1 MINHG
6 VGVVNNELSME
17 MQSQYVLSVFSNA
30 NFARTQIRSKKTV
43 FLKYGTTKAQVCSI
57 PVFVYINGAGIRPD
71 DSVSE
76 VTMRKYPFPSPIP
89 HAGKRRSGCK
99 RTLPLTQAGW
109 NRSNA
114 LFSSTSQSGATLTS
128 SSVRAIISPFAS
140 LTPAFRACD
149 FPRRGS

>member
-1 MINHG
+1 MINHS

-43 FLKYGTTKAQVCSI
+43 FLKYGTTDAQVCSI

-89 HAGKRRSGCK
+89 PCRYTTIWSQKTSPPHTCGLEPVKRPFQLLNAIWSRSDVI
-99 RTLPLTQAGW
+99 
-109 NRSNA
+109 
-114 LFSSTSQSGATLTS
+114 
-128 SSVRAIISPFAS
+128 VRQGNNF
-140 LTPAFRACD
+140 
-149 FPRRGS
+149 